1 MDLPTLPNRRCCCHP
16 GRACRRRSGSLLAEV
31 ALAMG
36 LAAVLALLLMKASLL
51 ALSNNQWTIMQTLT
65 DAYLSRETAL
75 SHRVPMVVLTGEN
88 SPWPDPVSS
97 DPPRAEQTVNLGR
110 LAGGLD
116 VNATLIR
123 FRVNETPVEDPG
135 NLSVWRLHSVLSYTV
150 AGQRYVKSRA
160 TLRMQ

>member
-1 MDLPTLPNRRCCCHP
+1 M
-16 GRACRRRSGSLLAEV
+16 LAEV
-31 ALAMG
+31 SLAMG

-75 SHRVPMVVLTGEN
+75 SHRVPMEVLTGEN
-88 SPWPDPVSS
+88 SPWPDPEES
-97 DPPRAEQTVNLGR
+97 DPPRAEQTVSLGR
-110 LAGGLD
+110 IAGGLNVD
-116 VNATLIR
+116 ATLIR
-123 FRVNETPVEDPG
+123 FRVNETPDENSGGV
-135 NLSVWRLHSVLSYTV
+135 SVWRLHSVLSYSV

>member
-1 MDLPTLPNRRCCCHP
+1 M
-16 GRACRRRSGSLLAEV
+16 LAEV
-31 ALAMG
+31 SLAMG

-75 SHRVPMVVLTGEN
+75 SHRVPMVVLTAAN
-88 SPWPDPVSS
+88 SPWPDLNSS
-97 DPPRAEQTVNLGR
+97 DPPRSEQTVSLGR
-110 LAGGLD
+110 IAGGLNM
-116 VNATLIR
+116 NATLIR
-123 FRVNETPVEDPG
+123 FRIDETPDVNADG
-135 NLSVWRLHSVLSYTV
+135 ISVWRLHSVLSYTV